1 MKNSTT
7 RGRLRAVGFL
17 ALLVAIWA
25 VASRSGDSF
34 LFPGPADVALALRD
48 NVRSGLLPRAVGKS
62 LARLAVGYSVSLVV
76 GVALGVALARVRW
89 VKDTLGAVVLGLQA
103 IPSVCWLPLAL
114 LWFGLGEM
122 AIQGVVV
129 LGSLLSITLATE
141 SAVNT
146 IPPLLVRAARTM
158 GATGPRLWMRVILP
172 AALPGIVS
180 GARLGWT
187 FAWRS
192 LLAGELLF
200 ISGGLGQVLELGREL
215 HDMALVLGVMVVI
228 VALGLASDH
237 LLFGRLERRV
247 RRSWGLD
254 RA

>member
-1 MKNSTT
+1 M
-7 RGRLRAVGFL
+7 
-17 ALLVAIWA
+17 
-25 VASRSGDSF
+25 ASRFGDRF
-34 LFPGPADVALALRD
+34 LFPGPDDVALALRD
-48 NVRSGLLPRAVGKS
+48 NVRSGLLPRAIAKS
-62 LARLAVGYSVSLVV
+62 LARLCLGYSVSLVAGV
-76 GVALGVALARVRW
+76 GLGIALARVRW
-89 VKDTLGAVVLGLQA
+89 VKDTLGPVVLGLQA
-103 IPSVCWLPLAL
+103 VPSVCWLPLAL

-122 AIQGVVV
+122 AIQVVVV

-158 GATGPRLWMRVILP
+158 GATGGRLWLRVILP

-228 VALGLASDH
+228 VVLGLVSDR
-237 LLFGRLERRV
+237 LLFGQLEARV

>member
-1 MKNSTT
+1 M
-7 RGRLRAVGFL
+7 GFL

-25 VASRSGDSF
+25 AASEASGDRF
-34 LFPGPADVALALRD
+34 LFPGPDDVAAALRD
-48 NVRSGLLPRAVGKS
+48 NVRSGLLPRAVAKS
-62 LARLAVGYSVSLVV
+62 LARLFVGYSVSLVM

-122 AIQGVVV
+122 AIQVVVV

-146 IPPLLVRAARTM
+146 IPPLLIRAARTM
-158 GATGPRLWMRVILP
+158 GATGARLWLRVILP

-215 HDMALVLGVMVVI
+215 HDMALVLGVMTVI
-228 VALGLASDH
+228 VALGLASDR
-237 LLFGRLERRV
+237 LLFGQLEARV
-247 RRSWGLD
+247 RRAWGLD

>member
-1 MKNSTT
+1 
-7 RGRLRAVGFL
+7 
-17 ALLVAIWA
+17 
-25 VASRSGDSF
+25 
-34 LFPGPADVALALRD
+34 
-48 NVRSGLLPRAVGKS
+48 
-62 LARLAVGYSVSLVV
+62 VSLVA

-122 AIQGVVV
+122 AIQVVVV

-146 IPPLLVRAARTM
+146 IPPLLIRAARTM
-158 GATGPRLWMRVILP
+158 GATGARLWLRVILP

-215 HDMALVLGVMVVI
+215 NDMALVMGVMVVI

-237 LLFGRLERRV
+237 LLFGQLEARV